1 MFALCLDRIVQQEP
15 ITAAHHLDAV
25 GDKAASLVLARIDL
39 EILLGAAEVEQD
51 FGNGAIAFTAQAGVQ
66 RAQGKDVPL
75 PERKSRPGR
84 WPCSAFTRRFAA
96 WERRS

>member
-1 MFALCLDRIVQQEP
+1 MRGVEAVRVIDCAAIPFIPSGNSNAIALAL
-15 ITAAHHLDAV
+15 

-51 FGNGAIAFTAQAGVQ
+51 FGNGAIAFAAQAGVQ

-75 PERKSRPGR
+75 PELYGQCAKIAARPL
-84 WPCSAFTRRFAA
+84 AL
-96 WERRS
+96 

>member
-51 FGNGAIAFTAQAGVQ
+51 FGNGAIAFTAQAQPILAV
-66 RAQGKDVPL
+66 
-75 PERKSRPGR
+75 
-84 WPCSAFTRRFAA
+84 SARTKNKTGN
-96 WERRS
+96 SL